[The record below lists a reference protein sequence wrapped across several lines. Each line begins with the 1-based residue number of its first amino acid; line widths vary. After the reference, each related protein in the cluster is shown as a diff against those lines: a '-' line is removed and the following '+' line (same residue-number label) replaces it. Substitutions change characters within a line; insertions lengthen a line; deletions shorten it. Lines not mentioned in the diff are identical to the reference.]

1 MHLRFPLLH
10 LPFFLK
16 HFRFRSIRFPIDHTH
31 IEVQMCCIR
40 KSTSDADVDEVAL
53 CRCLIID
60 DCGITAKCVHVS
72 ILTTIF
78 PGEPGLA
85 SSTDTKDEGSGG
97 ENWSYKTC
105 KAPVKSSPQTN
116 QHNFLQARCPS
127 CCPTNS

>member
-1 MHLRFPLLH
+1 MTKVSVIGFPFYLFAFF
-10 LPFFLK
+10 PNAFTFPFTPFAFFLK

-40 KSTSDADVDEVAL
+40 KITSDADVDEVAL

-72 ILTTIF
+72 VLTTIF

-85 SSTDTKDEGSGG
+85 SFTDTKDEGSGG

-105 KAPVKSSPQTN
+105 KAPVKSSPTD
-116 QHNFLQARCPS
+116 
-127 CCPTNS
+127 